1 MTGSETLAKRRV
13 AVLGGGAGSMAALWA
28 LTSLP
33 GASDRFDITVY
44 QMGWRLGGKGASGR
58 NANFG
63 NRIEE
68 HGLHVWAGFYRNA
81 FRMMREIYA
90 AQPADGRLFKQW
102 SDAFKRH
109 SQVMLEEYVDGKW
122 IQWPIELAE
131 DTDGGPDSDPTTGGD
146 LPPPGEYLRLLIDA
160 LLQLIQR
167 SNVDLTRPQ
176 ASGAPVTG
184 WFHRLKQDFD
194 AGLVDLEHVLRETG
208 LLIDDLETMIE
219 GRAPVTLWTAAREAA
234 RALPDDPR
242 LHADAHLSLIAHLVR
257 SADESS
263 RAALTTGLRQTD
275 EERRLD
281 QMSSLVRA
289 TIVGMI
295 EDDVMLKGFET
306 INDAEWTQ
314 WMGAH
319 GATPAALGSAMV
331 RGIYDYVFGF
341 EKGDGTR
348 PSLEAGTA
356 VHGILR
362 LFFTFKGSLFWEM
375 QAGMGDVV
383 FAPTYEVLKARG
395 VKFEFFY
402 RVEQLAADKTGTFVD
417 SIVMRQQA
425 QVKDGKPYEPLLTVG
440 GVPSWP
446 SQPDLD
452 QLVDG
457 SSLAD
462 AQFES
467 AWAPPTGELRTL
479 SRGQDFDDVILG
491 ISIAGVKEVCRN
503 LPAPGSAFQ
512 QMMER
517 LQTVQ
522 TCSMQLWFTP
532 DAKGLGAPIPPR
544 IVSAYADNL
553 NTWSDM
559 SFLLAREAW
568 AAPGPLFI
576 AYFCGQFPDAAVIP
590 PYDDHTFP
598 ATQIARLR
606 ADAVAWLNANALGI
620 WSNSGT
626 PKGAPHDPST
636 GGFDWS
642 MLYDSSNAEGEAR
655 LASQYLRVNIDPSER
670 YVLSSPGT
678 SKYRL
683 RAGESG
689 FRNLFFTGDWVHTS
703 INAGCVEAAVM
714 AGMDAAAA
722 LSGDPIVIDGG
733 LK

>member
-1 MTGSETLAKRRV
+1 MIPASSQPGRRRV

-33 GASDRFDITVY
+33 NAADRFDITVY

-58 NANFG
+58 NAGFG

-90 AQPADGRLFKQW
+90 AQPADSRLFKQW

-109 SQVMLEEYVDGKW
+109 SQVMLEEHVDGRW
-122 IQWPIELAE
+122 IQWPIDLAE
-131 DTDGGPDSDPTTGGD
+131 DPAGGPDSDPTIGGD
-146 LPPPGEYLRLLIDA
+146 LPPPGEYLRLLIDL
-160 LLQLIQR
+160 LLQLIKR
-167 SNVDLTRPQ
+167 SEVDL
-176 ASGAPVTG
+176 AAPVTPSAPVVG
-184 WFHRLKQDFD
+184 WFNRLKRDFKT
-194 AGLVDLEHVLRETG
+194 GLGDLEHVLKETG
-208 LLIDDLETMIE
+208 VLFEDLATMAE
-219 GRAPVTLWTAAREAA
+219 GHAPVTLWTAAREIA
-234 RALPDDPR
+234 RLLPNDPNQHSR
-242 LHADAHLSLIAHLVR
+242 AHLAVLSKLVQ
-257 SADESS
+257 SADSSS
-263 RAALTTGLRQTD
+263 RAAVTKGLRQTD
-275 EERRLD
+275 AERRLD

-295 EDDVMLKGFET
+295 EDDVMVKGFEA
-306 INDAEWTQ
+306 INDEEWMA
-314 WMGAH
+314 WMGRH

-331 RGIYDYVFGF
+331 RGIYDYVFGYQQ
-341 EKGDGTR
+341 GDGSR

-395 VKFEFFY
+395 VKFEFFH
-402 RVEQLAADKTGTFVD
+402 RVETLAADDTRAYVD
-417 SIVMRQQA
+417 TIMVRQQA
-425 QVKDGKPYEPLLTVG
+425 QVKDGKPYEPLRTIA

-457 SSLAD
+457 GALAN

-467 AWAPPTGELRTL
+467 AWAPPTGTLRTL
-479 SRGQDFDDVILG
+479 RRGQDFDDVILG
-491 ISIAGVKEVCRN
+491 VSIAGVKEVCRD
-503 LPAPGSAFQ
+503 LAAPGSPFQ
-512 QMMER
+512 LMLQHV
-517 LQTVQ
+517 QTVQ
-522 TCSMQLWFTP
+522 TCSMQLWLTP
-532 DAKGLGAPIPPR
+532 DAGALGAPVPAR

-559 SFLLAREAW
+559 SFLLARETW
-568 AAPGPLFI
+568 TEPGPQFI
-576 AYFCGQFPDAAVIP
+576 AYFCGQFPDADVIP
-590 PYDDHTFP
+590 PYDDHGFP
-598 ATQIARLR
+598 DREKSRLR
-606 ADAVAWLNANALGI
+606 DQAIAWLNANARGI
-620 WSNSGT
+620 WS
-626 PKGAPHDPST
+626 KAGAPLD
-636 GGFDWS
+636 GFDWAT
-642 MLYDSSNAEGEAR
+642 LYDRSNAGGAAR

-670 YVLSSPGT
+670 YVLSLPGT

-689 FRNLFFTGDWVHTS
+689 FRNLFFTGDWVRTS

-714 AGMDAAAA
+714 AGMDAASA
-722 LSGDPIVIDGG
+722 LSGEAIVIDGG

>member
-1 MTGSETLAKRRV
+1 MIDTAKPPRRRV

-33 GASDRFDITVY
+33 NASERFDITVY

-58 NANFG
+58 NAAFG
-63 NRIEE
+63 DRIEE

-90 AQPADGRLFKQW
+90 AQPDDGRLFKQW

-109 SQVMLEEYVDGKW
+109 SQVMLEEHVDGKW
-122 IQWPIELAE
+122 IQWALDLAE
-131 DTDGGPDSDPTTGGD
+131 DPADSPDSDPTTGGD
-146 LPPPGEYLRLLIDA
+146 LPPPGEYLRLLIDM
-160 LLQLIQR
+160 LLHLIHQ
-167 SNVDLTRPQ
+167 SEVSLAAPT
-176 ASGAPVTG
+176 ASHVAYPG
-184 WFHRLKQDFD
+184 WFGRIKAD
-194 AGLVDLEHVLRETG
+194 VETG
-208 LLIDDLETMIE
+208 LGDLERVLTDAGVLVEDAVAVIAGHPPE
-219 GRAPVTLWTAAREAA
+219 RLWHAAREVA
-234 RALPDDPR
+234 RLLPDDPR
-242 LHADAHLSLIAHLVR
+242 LHSDAHLAVLSHLVK

-263 RAALTTGLRQTD
+263 RAALTTGVRQTD
-275 EERRLD
+275 DERRLD

-295 EDDVMLKGFET
+295 EDDVMLKGFEA
-306 INDAEWTQ
+306 INDEEWTK
-314 WMGAH
+314 WMGRH
-319 GATPAALGSAMV
+319 GATPAAQGSAMV
-331 RGIYDYVFGF
+331 RGIYDYVFGY
-341 EKGDGTR
+341 EKGDGSR

-356 VHGILR
+356 LHGILR

-383 FAPTYEVLKARG
+383 FAPTYEVLKNRG
-395 VKFEFFY
+395 VKFEFFH
-402 RVEQLAADKTGTFVD
+402 RIEQLTPDPTRTLVD
-417 SIVMRQQA
+417 TIVVRRQA
-425 QVKDGKPYEPLLTVG
+425 TVKGDRPYEPLRLIA

-452 QLVDG
+452 QLVNG
-457 SSLAD
+457 PSLAE

-479 SRGQDFDDVILG
+479 ERGQDFDDVIMG
-491 ISIAGVKEVCRN
+491 ISIDGVKNVCRD
-503 LPAPGSAFQ
+503 LPAAGSPFQ
-512 QMMER
+512 LMLQQ

-532 DAKGLGAPIPPR
+532 DAAGLGAPVPAR

-559 SFLLAREAW
+559 SFLLPRETW
-568 AAPGPLFI
+568 PAPGPRFI

-590 PYDDHTFP
+590 PYDDHAFP
-598 ATQIARLR
+598 SREMARLR
-606 ADAVAWLNANALGI
+606 DQAVTWLNTNAAGI
-620 WSNSGT
+620 W
-626 PKGAPHDPST
+626 PL
-636 GGFDWS
+636 FDWS
-642 MLYDSSNAEGEAR
+642 KLHDASNANGSSR

-670 YVLSSPGT
+670 YVLSLPGT

-689 FRNLFFTGDWVHTS
+689 FKNLFFTGDWVHTS

-714 AGMDAAAA
+714 AGMAAAAA
-722 LSGDPIVIDGG
+722 LSGDPIAIDGG